1 MKTNKLVFKI
11 LTILSLLMIVAT
23 TIDIVVT
30 CIINPERWTM
40 IRSALGENLFIIVF
54 DLLILGVIPLI
65 SFVLDKKKQNHDD
78 EITVNGNYQYDK
90 SLDYFEKGLIL
101 FFVSFYATISIIYDA
116 ELLNENVTDVL
127 SGIGGFAWLGL
138 FVWFFVRLFR
148 SIKKVN

>member
-1 MKTNKLVFKI
+1 MKTNKLVFRI
-11 LTILSLLMIVAT
+11 LTVLSLLMIVAT

-65 SFVLDKKKQNHDD
+65 SFVLDRKKQNHDD

-90 SLDYFEKGLIL
+90 SLDYFKEGLVL
-101 FFVSFYATISIIYDA
+101 FFVSFYATVSIIDDA
-116 ELLNENVTDVL
+116 ELLNENVKDVL
-127 SGIGGFAWLGL
+127 FGIGGFASLGL

>member
-30 CIINPERWTM
+30 CIINPAKKTM
-40 IRSALGENLFIIVF
+40 ISSVLLEDLFLIVF
-54 DLLILGVIPLI
+54 DLLILGATPLI
-65 SFVLDKKKQNHDD
+65 SFVFKKKKQNHDD

-101 FFVSFYATISIIYDA
+101 FFVSFYTTISIIYDA

-127 SGIGGFAWLGL
+127 FGIGGFASLGL
-138 FVWFFVRLFR
+138 FVWLFVRLIR
-148 SIKKVN
+148 STKKIR